1 MTPDMTT
8 SALVHDSRSISS
20 ICSDL
25 HHVSAQLLELRRTH
39 PELAAAASRKRDEN
53 GMDIDHESTTPIKPV
68 NPAIQKQFQEG
79 VRKGRLLLTLLKVAN
94 RNALQHER
102 NLRNDLTDQ
111 KLSVGKVDLGYQ
123 NIKYQRK
130 YLLNEIARC
139 HDMETF
145 YQDVPLVPLEQ
156 FHQSAP
162 EELRNAADERQ
173 LMLNRLQFELEE
185 RKRFDAEKRRL
196 LAVKV
201 QLTKANKA
209 RKAQITKIENQ
220 LESYIESSQSI
231 QDLFQEPMVPIQTHQ
246 ELLEKLA
253 TAAAAAAAATAAAP
267 ESETAT
273 AAATGATATTVES
286 GSDEATILANGE
298 AIADPESQQSAQMD
312 VDVETSTTSTKS
324 RISSKERM
332 PRDDDE
338 DIVL

>member
-1 MTPDMTT
+1 MNT
-8 SALVHDSRSISS
+8 SRQRPMSHQQFALPSFSCFRILTLFHSP
-20 ICSDL
+20 
-25 HHVSAQLLELRRTH
+25 LRR
-39 PELAAAASRKRDEN
+39 
-53 GMDIDHESTTPIKPV
+53 
-68 NPAIQKQFQEG
+68 
-79 VRKGRLLLTLLKVAN
+79 
-94 RNALQHER
+94 
-102 NLRNDLTDQ
+102 
-111 KLSVGKVDLGYQ
+111 
-123 NIKYQRK
+123 
-130 YLLNEIARC
+130 
-139 HDMETF
+139 TF

-162 EELRNAADERQ
+162 EELRNATDERQ
-173 LMLNRLQFELEE
+173 LMINRLQFELEE

-253 TAAAAAAAATAAAP
+253 TAAAAAANATAAATAAAG
-267 ESETAT
+267 SETAT
-273 AAATGATATTVES
+273 ATSADV
-286 GSDEATILANGE
+286 GSDETSKLANGE
-298 AIADPESQQSAQMD
+298 ANLDSGSQQSAQMD
-312 VDVETSTTSTKS
+312 VDMETSSASTKP

-338 DIVL
+338 DIV

>member
-1 MTPDMTT
+1 MMPDMTT
-8 SALVHDSRSISS
+8 SALVTDSRSISS

-25 HHVSAQLLELRRTH
+25 HHVSAQLLELRRAH
-39 PELAAAASRKRDEN
+39 PELAAVVPSKRDEN
-53 GMDIDHESTTPIKPV
+53 GMDVDQENTTTAKAV
-68 NPAIQKQFQEG
+68 NPALQKQFQEG

-102 NLRNDLTDQ
+102 NLRTDLTDQ

-162 EELRNAADERQ
+162 EELRNATDERQ
-173 LMLNRLQFELEE
+173 LMINRLQFELEE

-231 QDLFQEPMVPIQTHQ
+231 QDLFQEPMVPIQTHH
-246 ELLEKLA
+246 ELLEKLAA
-253 TAAAAAAAATAAAP
+253 TAAAAAANATAAATAAAS
-267 ESETAT
+267 SETAT
-273 AAATGATATTVES
+273 ATSAEVES
-286 GSDEATILANGE
+286 DEGSKLANGE
-298 AIADPESQQSAQMD
+298 ANLDSGSQQSAQMD
-312 VDVETSTTSTKS
+312 VDMETSSASTKP

-338 DIVL
+338 DIV

>member
-1 MTPDMTT
+1 MAPDMTT
-8 SALVHDSRSISS
+8 AALTSESRSISS

-25 HHVSAQLLELRRTH
+25 HHVSEQLLELRRAH
-39 PELAAAASRKRDEN
+39 PELAAAATGKRDEN
-53 GMDIDHESTTPIKPV
+53 VMDIDHENTRGKTV
-68 NPAIQKQFQEG
+68 DPALQKQFQEG

-111 KLSVGKVDLGYQ
+111 KLSVGNVDLGYQ

-145 YQDVPLVPLEQ
+145 YQDVPLVQLEQ
-156 FHQSAP
+156 FLQSAP
-162 EELRNAADERQ
+162 EELRNATDERQ
-173 LMLNRLQFELEE
+173 LMINRLQFELEE

-220 LESYIESSQSI
+220 LESYIESSQAI

-246 ELLEKLA
+246 ELLEKM
-253 TAAAAAAAATAAAP
+253 AAAAAAAAAPGPEIATAAGDA
-267 ESETAT
+267 TAT
-273 AAATGATATTVES
+273 AVEA
-286 GSDEATILANGE
+286 GSEGSLKLANGE
-298 AIADPESQQSAQMD
+298 AGESASQQSEQME
-312 VDVETSTTSTKS
+312 VDGEINSVSTKP

>member
-8 SALVHDSRSISS
+8 SALASDSRSISS

-25 HHVSAQLLELRRTH
+25 HHVSAQLLELRRAH
-39 PELAAAASRKRDEN
+39 PELAAAATGKRDEN
-53 GMDIDHESTTPIKPV
+53 GMDIDQENTRAAKTT
-68 NPAIQKQFQEG
+68 NPALQKQFLEG

-162 EELRNAADERQ
+162 EELRNATDERQ
-173 LMLNRLQFELEE
+173 LMINRLQFELEE

-253 TAAAAAAAATAAAP
+253 AAAAAAAAPAP
-267 ESETAT
+267 EAP
-273 AAATGATATTVES
+273 AAEAATTVEA
-286 GSDEATILANGE
+286 GSDDTSNLANGE
-298 AIADPESQQSAQMD
+298 TAVDSGSQQSEQME
-312 VDVETSTTSTKS
+312 VDVETNSASTKS

>member
-1 MTPDMTT
+1 MAPDMTT
-8 SALVHDSRSISS
+8 AALTSESRSISS

-25 HHVSAQLLELRRTH
+25 HRVSEQLLELRRAH
-39 PELAAAASRKRDEN
+39 PELAAAATSKRDEN
-53 GMDIDHESTTPIKPV
+53 GMDIDQQNTKTAKAV
-68 NPAIQKQFQEG
+68 DRALQKQFLEG

-111 KLSVGKVDLGYQ
+111 KLGVGKVDLGYQ

-156 FHQSAP
+156 FLQSAP
-162 EELRNAADERQ
+162 EELRNATDERQ
-173 LMLNRLQFELEE
+173 LMINRLQFELEE

-220 LESYIESSQSI
+220 LESYIESSQAI

-246 ELLEKLA
+246 ELLEKM
-253 TAAAAAAAATAAAP
+253 AAAAAAPGP
-267 ESETAT
+267 ET
-273 AAATGATATTVES
+273 AAATAGEATATGTAATAVEA
-286 GSDEATILANGE
+286 GSDGFSKLANGE
-298 AIADPESQQSAQMD
+298 AGESGSRQSEQME
-312 VDVETSTTSTKS
+312 VDGETNSASTKP

-332 PRDDDE
+332 PRDEDE
-338 DIVL
+338 DIVLE

>member
-8 SALVHDSRSISS
+8 SALTSDSRSISS

-25 HHVSAQLLELRRTH
+25 HHVSAQLLELRRAH
-39 PELAAAASRKRDEN
+39 PELAAAAAGKRDEN
-53 GMDIDHESTTPIKPV
+53 GMDIDQENTTTTKGANPV
-68 NPAIQKQFQEG
+68 LQKQFQEG

-156 FHQSAP
+156 FHQAAP
-162 EELRNAADERQ
+162 EELRNATDERQ
-173 LMLNRLQFELEE
+173 LMINRLQFELEE

-253 TAAAAAAAATAAAP
+253 AAAAAAAAATAP
-267 ESETAT
+267 GSDT
-273 AAATGATATTVES
+273 AAAATVASDGTTKV
-286 GSDEATILANGE
+286 ANGE
-298 AIADPESQQSAQMD
+298 SIVDSGSQQSALMD
-312 VDVETSTTSTKS
+312 VDVETSSAPTTS

-332 PRDDDE
+332 PRDDD
-338 DIVL
+338 DDLV

>member
-8 SALVHDSRSISS
+8 SALASDSRSISS

-25 HHVSAQLLELRRTH
+25 HHVSSQLLELRRAH
-39 PELAAAASRKRDEN
+39 PELAAAATGKRDEN
-53 GMDIDHESTTPIKPV
+53 GMDIDQENTRAAKTT
-68 NPAIQKQFQEG
+68 NPALQKQFLEG

-162 EELRNAADERQ
+162 EELRNATDERQ
-173 LMLNRLQFELEE
+173 LMINRLQFELEE

-253 TAAAAAAAATAAAP
+253 AAAAAAAAPAP
-267 ESETAT
+267 EAP
-273 AAATGATATTVES
+273 AAEAATTVEA
-286 GSDEATILANGE
+286 GSDETSNLANGE
-298 AIADPESQQSAQMD
+298 TAVDSGSQQSEQME
-312 VDVETSTTSTKS
+312 VDVETNSASTKS

>member
-8 SALVHDSRSISS
+8 SALASDSRSISS

-25 HHVSAQLLELRRTH
+25 HHVSAQLLELRRAH
-39 PELAAAASRKRDEN
+39 PELATAATGKRDEN
-53 GMDIDHESTTPIKPV
+53 GMDIDQENTRAAKTT
-68 NPAIQKQFQEG
+68 NPALLKQFLEG

-162 EELRNAADERQ
+162 EELRNATDERQ
-173 LMLNRLQFELEE
+173 LMINRLQFELEE

-253 TAAAAAAAATAAAP
+253 AAAAAAAAPAPEAAAA
-267 ESETAT
+267 E
-273 AAATGATATTVES
+273 TATTVEA
-286 GSDEATILANGE
+286 GSDETSNLANGE
-298 AIADPESQQSAQMD
+298 TAVDSGSQQSAQMEM
-312 VDVETSTTSTKS
+312 DVETNSASTKS